1 MTPIVR
7 GETLTYRQNEQ
18 DQELTV
24 GTPAWFAWLATAST
38 FSFASEEGLFT
49 ARHERSSQQ
58 RGGRYWKAYRK
69 QHGKLSSH
77 YLGKSEV
84 LTLERLQAAARSLA
98 KPSASIPPAREA
110 FVAVPPAHSTA
121 QRAPADPFTPL
132 LSTKL
137 HTPRLRAQLI
147 SRPQLTEHL
156 QAGIQGSLTLISAPA
171 GFGKTT
177 LLAQWREALRIP
189 VAWLSLETQDNE
201 PVRFFSYLVAA
212 LQTLDPGIGTSAL
225 ELLQTPQPAALE
237 SVLTLLT
244 NDLSSRQTEDFALVL
259 DDYHLI
265 TAEPIHRCVTSL
277 VEHLPP
283 RMHLVLATRADP
295 PLPLARLR
303 AGGRLSEVRTAD
315 LRFATEET
323 SAFLQSVMRLELS
336 PQEIDLVQ
344 SRTEGWIAG
353 LQFAALS
360 LRGRDDV
367 STYLVSFT
375 GSHRF
380 VLDYLS
386 EEVLMQ
392 QPAEVQTFLLH
403 TSILDRLTGPLCE
416 AVTQREGSQAM
427 LEALERAN
435 LFVAALDDER
445 HWYRYHSLFAE
456 VLSSHLQQAEPG
468 LVPEL
473 HRRASAWYEQHGFA
487 AEAVQHALTAPDV
500 ELAARL
506 IEQYGLRVAL
516 RGQVHLVLAWLNA
529 LPEALVRSHARLC
542 LYDALM
548 LMFTH
553 QLDAAEARV
562 AQALQSVR
570 SEMPADQAHVVL
582 GLAAGIRANL
592 ARFSGDLASC
602 VTLSHQTLELVP
614 ETEGLL
620 RAGAA
625 LGLAQAFLVSGDV
638 TAEPERLVAATAAP
652 LRATGDLFALLTSI
666 TLLARLQVL
675 QGRLHQ
681 AAITYEQVVQ
691 VVPGQDML
699 QVLVGSAGYYF
710 GLGDLLREW
719 NELDAAEHSLAQ
731 GMELVKGTLTVDA
744 HVITQGYMALAR
756 LLQARG
762 NYSGALAIL
771 DAFAQLARQRHFVPH
786 LLAHGAA
793 MRAQVEL
800 AQGNLAAAIRWADA
814 SGLSTEDDLSYLH
827 EREYLTLARVRIAQ
841 GRNDPAGHGNSGT
854 SPFLQDALQLLERL
868 LEDAEARA
876 RRGSAL
882 EILLLRALAFAAEAH
897 RTQALTSL
905 ERALLLSE
913 PGGYI
918 RLFIDE
924 GEPILA
930 LLRQAHARGIAP
942 GYVATLLS
950 AFGELEARASL
961 LRTSRADSLVE
972 PLSERELAVLRL
984 LVAGLSNAAMAQELV
999 ITVGTVKRHVNSIY
1013 TKLGVTSRTQ
1023 AVARAHALQ
1032 LL

>member
-237 SVLTLLT
+237 TVLTLLT

-614 ETEGLL
+614 EMSAWSQQQRLPYVPRVTCL
-620 RAGAA
+620 R
-625 LGLAQAFLVSGDV
+625 S
-638 TAEPERLVAATAAP
+638 
-652 LRATGDLFALLTSI
+652 
-666 TLLARLQVL
+666 
-675 QGRLHQ
+675 
-681 AAITYEQVVQ
+681 
-691 VVPGQDML
+691 
-699 QVLVGSAGYYF
+699 
-710 GLGDLLREW
+710 
-719 NELDAAEHSLAQ
+719 
-731 GMELVKGTLTVDA
+731 
-744 HVITQGYMALAR
+744 
-756 LLQARG
+756 
-762 NYSGALAIL
+762 
-771 DAFAQLARQRHFVPH
+771 
-786 LLAHGAA
+786 
-793 MRAQVEL
+793 
-800 AQGNLAAAIRWADA
+800 
-814 SGLSTEDDLSYLH
+814 
-827 EREYLTLARVRIAQ
+827 
-841 GRNDPAGHGNSGT
+841 
-854 SPFLQDALQLLERL
+854 
-868 LEDAEARA
+868 
-876 RRGSAL
+876 
-882 EILLLRALAFAAEAH
+882 
-897 RTQALTSL
+897 
-905 ERALLLSE
+905 
-913 PGGYI
+913 
-918 RLFIDE
+918 
-924 GEPILA
+924 
-930 LLRQAHARGIAP
+930 
-942 GYVATLLS
+942 
-950 AFGELEARASL
+950 
-961 LRTSRADSLVE
+961 
-972 PLSERELAVLRL
+972 
-984 LVAGLSNAAMAQELV
+984 
-999 ITVGTVKRHVNSIY
+999 
-1013 TKLGVTSRTQ
+1013 
-1023 AVARAHALQ
+1023 
-1032 LL
+1032 